1 MEEIDFREKELP
13 LRDWAGLLPT
23 QTLLNSNLETPEN
36 FIQFCPSFKKLIMI
50 FFNTDT
56 QTPYKTNH
64 PTTLYGYGWNFFY
77 PIFST
82 SLKLEWACFACSLS
96 FVWITS
102 KERFEKSSVWP
113 VLAKTF
119 SAGDIILGGEVDKK
133 NFLSSTF

>member
-36 FIQFCPSFKKLIMI
+36 FIQFCPSIKKLIMI

-64 PTTLYGYGWNFFY
+64 PTTLYGYGQKKIYTPFFL
-77 PIFST
+77 PLSKRFVRTRIST
-82 SLKLEWACFACSLS
+82 RF
-96 FVWITS
+96 FV
-102 KERFEKSSVWP
+102 
-113 VLAKTF
+113 
-119 SAGDIILGGEVDKK
+119 IL
-133 NFLSSTF
+133 